1 MRSAGPARL
10 ASTRCCQ
17 RGGGGAAAGR
27 VLPIRAQSNARV
39 AAPPPICCSHRERG
53 ERNVANA
60 ASPDR
65 SSPLA
70 VQALGTKKP
79 SDAAFG
85 RGDIDHRLLGERRSC
100 SGGRQRLAG
109 LAGVVGAAI
118 IPRARVTAI
127 VVEEEEAEAEVEE
140 EEAEAEVEEEAAAC
154 RLSAPVSGR
163 AHRDSEPESRG
174 AELREKRRR
183 ESESGRRSE
192 EVERASPSRRA
203 GEEEE
208 A

>member
-1 MRSAGPARL
+1 MASLRRVRRL
-10 ASTRCCQ
+10 AASDGHADTEP
-17 RGGGGAAAGR
+17 AGR

-127 VVEEEEAEAEVEE
+127 VVEEAEEAEVDEKAEEAVVEE
-140 EEAEAEVEEEAAAC
+140 EEEAC